1 MKAHALQPPPPFSP
15 CKKRPLLTGR
25 FLPFFSL
32 FITMF
37 DLHFIRTFILFLIF
51 FSTKWDYSINMTC
64 SSIPPA
70 MSLRRC
76 PMSHLH
82 NIWLFPADFPVG
94 PVAHTHGWCWKV
106 LSRHPCTGDV
116 FATEMPEATCGA
128 EWMNISSVTRYCQV
142 ALWGGCDHFKWC
154 WLCGTA
160 VSPGPHQKTLSGQGP
175 SL

>member
-15 CKKRPLLTGR
+15 CKKRPLLMGR

-51 FSTKWDYSINMTC
+51 FQQNGITVS
-64 SSIPPA
+64 
-70 MSLRRC
+70 
-76 PMSHLH
+76 
-82 NIWLFPADFPVG
+82 IWLVLRSPQQWIWDVAPCHICIISDCFLLNFPVG
-94 PVAHTHGWCWKV
+94 SVAHTHGWCWKV
-106 LSRHPCTGDV
+106 LSRHPFTGDV
-116 FATEMPEATCGA
+116 FAGEIPEATCGA
-128 EWMNISSVTRYCQV
+128 EWMNISSVTQYCQV